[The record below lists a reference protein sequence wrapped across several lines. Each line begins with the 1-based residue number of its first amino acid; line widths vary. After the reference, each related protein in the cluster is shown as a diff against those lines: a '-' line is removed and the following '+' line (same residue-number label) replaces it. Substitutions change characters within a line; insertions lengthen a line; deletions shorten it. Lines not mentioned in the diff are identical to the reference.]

1 LYLFFDYLP
10 GTDVFISFCCLMT
23 KEYDY
28 KAVQSV
34 LADWF
39 DSSGD
44 ENGSHLLRF
53 CPFEAIL

>member
-1 LYLFFDYLP
+1 
-10 GTDVFISFCCLMT
+10 MT